1 MNTYKLHYNLRFNTQ
16 TRFENVHFEVELME
30 SEIDSLCFLFSKY
43 FDQDEHVAIK
53 GLTFFTEFNKCISA
67 IKAKFEAQS
76 LSQMENMHS
85 IKNIFSIFLRDEFMK
100 QVPHFRTI
108 MQYLKKFYKPIA
120 TPDVALVMC
129 DDTCK
134 PTHTIKCFQ
143 CKCKYLS
150 YSLSVLDV
158 GLQEG
163 WDIFLRPMFGMPLML
178 YVLLKTNY
186 TQENNDIVNENN
198 LITQIFIQFF
208 YNLLSDKAY
217 SMYTKHNMCAPFIK
231 ACQNV
236 ITNNVRCVDHE
247 RVLLML
253 NAQCNGNSSVNGERL
268 LTPFKIFMME
278 MGKQTKMN
286 KVNKIASTV
295 LIGFYLRFYLEAL
308 YLIKKNKP
316 LYPVAE
322 LEWRNVCRLILNKYT
337 DENIDVL
344 IEKLKLIK
352 LDICNALLNELIVPE
367 SFIRHIITKY
377 QLDNEIA
384 LLMELNHDCF
394 HK

>member
-1 MNTYKLHYNLRFNTQ
+1 
-16 TRFENVHFEVELME
+16 
-30 SEIDSLCFLFSKY
+30 
-43 FDQDEHVAIK
+43 
-53 GLTFFTEFNKCISA
+53 
-67 IKAKFEAQS
+67 
-76 LSQMENMHS
+76 
-85 IKNIFSIFLRDEFMK
+85 
-100 QVPHFRTI
+100 
-108 MQYLKKFYKPIA
+108 
-120 TPDVALVMC
+120 
-129 DDTCK
+129 
-134 PTHTIKCFQ
+134 
-143 CKCKYLS
+143 
-150 YSLSVLDV
+150 V